1 MIICKIGILTVQLV
15 KSNLASRK
23 DYRLKLSTRQI
34 LEIFNFQFTKHNLQL
49 EKLFKFVT
57 HKKQLTARKNQFA
70 THHFISIW
78 QNKFA
83 THKITLQ
90 LV

>member
-15 KSNLASRK
+15 KSNLASK

-34 LEIFNFQFTKHNLQL
+34 LEIFKFQFTKHNLQL

-70 THHFISIW
+70 THDFISIW